1 LIFKRYVMK
10 FTSVVLILCLFII
23 ASCSDNDELEKVDI
37 QNYLNNLG
45 WMATD
50 TAGVYVVIDQPG
62 SDARPAETSIVEMA
76 YTAKYLDNTIFDQ
89 SPTDHTIKI
98 KLSTAISGL
107 KIGLSQFGID
117 GKGTIIIPSALGYGN
132 NPPFGVRKD
141 AVLIYNVH
149 VVSF

>member
-1 LIFKRYVMK
+1 MK
-10 FTSVVLILCLFII
+10 FTSVLLILGLLII
-23 ASCSDNDELEKVDI
+23 GSCSDSNELEQVDI

-45 WMATD
+45 RMAID

-62 SDARPAETSIVEMA
+62 SDTRPAESSIVEMT
-76 YTAKYLDNTIFDQ
+76 YTARYLDDTIFDQ
-89 SPTDHTIKI
+89 SPPDQTIKI

-107 KIGLSQFGID
+107 KIGVSQFGKD
-117 GKGTIIIPSALGYGN
+117 GKGIIIIPSALGYGN